1 MITIR
6 DDVTPELERI
16 ERELKKLG
24 EMKIHIGIQGTE
36 GYGKEGERKSGAP
49 ADLLTIANVHEF
61 GATIQAKK
69 VRNLAIPI
77 SKKAIGKSP
86 RDFQDL
92 FFIETEDYVYGC
104 IDKNRHASGPSAA
117 PRALKPGD
125 HKPKNEPIKTG
136 KEGDIEFL
144 FILFPSV
151 SIPERSFI
159 RAGYDN
165 NSQEI
170 QKAVEKAVKSVIFY
184 GWDAETA
191 ANNIGMSVVG
201 MIQMYLNT
209 PSNFKRKGQITK
221 ATSNWPDNPL
231 MESARL
237 RNSITYRIEGGNT

>member
-1 MITIR
+1 MITIW

-36 GYGKEGERKSGAP
+36 GYGVAGERKPGAP

-61 GATIQAKK
+61 GATIKAKT

-77 SKKAIGKSP
+77 AKKAIGKSP
-86 RDFQDL
+86 RDFKDL

-104 IDKNRHASGPSAA
+104 IDKNQHTSGPSAS

-125 HKPKNEPIKTG
+125 HKPKNKTIKTG
-136 KEGDIEFL
+136 KEDDIEFL

-165 NSQEI
+165 NSREI
-170 QKAVEKAVKSVIFY
+170 QKVAETAVKCIVFY

-191 ANNIGMSVVG
+191 SNNIGMSVVG

-209 PSNFKRKGQITK
+209 PSNFKGKGQITK

-231 MESARL
+231 IESGRL
-237 RNSITYRIEGGNT
+237 RNSITYRIEGGTT